1 MERPA
6 RALLASIKVSVTFAH
21 VDARLL
27 TNDSFVLASFDFL
40 FFMKIVTRTLVAG
53 CVTSVFSL
61 FIVFE
66 NCAKAREWNR
76 GTERVLDALFIYIFA
91 GALSSCLTGTSLASP
106 LKNLAA
112 H

>member
-40 FFMKIVTRTLVAG
+40 FFMKIVTRTPACRRMRYERFL
-53 CVTSVFSL
+53 SFYRFRKL
-61 FIVFE
+61 
-66 NCAKAREWNR
+66 RE
-76 GTERVLDALFIYIFA
+76 
-91 GALSSCLTGTSLASP
+91 GA
-106 LKNLAA
+106 
-112 H
+112 